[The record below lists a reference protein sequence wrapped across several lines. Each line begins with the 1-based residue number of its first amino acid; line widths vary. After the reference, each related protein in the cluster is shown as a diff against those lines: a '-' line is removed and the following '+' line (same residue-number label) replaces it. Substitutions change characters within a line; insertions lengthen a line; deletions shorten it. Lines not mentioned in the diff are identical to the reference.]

1 MPVRR
6 SRHLEGGRCGQER
19 ELWSQRLSPWRFRRR
34 YFTSVPQFPHLY
46 TGSLMVAAS
55 TDHWE
60 DYRRLHVEGSSLVAQ
75 WLAFQAS
82 ATVARVQSLVRELR
96 SCKLRGTAPQKKR
109 LNVEN
114 AVTLSARDGCPH
126 KL

>member
-1 MPVRR
+1 
-6 SRHLEGGRCGQER
+6 
-19 ELWSQRLSPWRFRRR
+19 
-34 YFTSVPQFPHLY
+34 
-46 TGSLMVAAS
+46 MVAAS

-96 SCKLRGTAPQKKR
+96 SCKLRGTAPKKKR